1 MPDVLIDIAGGIALT
16 LLISFIFKRILPRLA
31 KKTRSDFDDFLLRE
45 ISSLILPFG
54 IIAVLLLAE
63 AKLQLPGGLNRPYEI
78 ILTIVGAVV
87 VIRLINRIG
96 MRLLQGIARR
106 SGRDDIEQLI
116 KTLFPLLR
124 ALTWIV
130 VSLIILQSQGVELA
144 VVWGLL
150 SAGGIGLGLALKEPA
165 QELFLSLI
173 HI

>member
-130 VSLIILQSQGVELA
+130 VSLIILQSQGVKLA

-150 SAGGIGLGLALKEPA
+150 SAGGIGLGLALK
-165 QELFLSLI
+165 
-173 HI
+173 